1 MGDWEYVTLRI
12 RFENPGPKLIAA
24 YTSQHSSGD
33 CLTPS
38 NLIFVSNTAHPILY
52 VARGSHGTYNK
63 PGRTVYRRII
73 LIGDLADDH
82 DGGNAEQ
89 WETWNNVVVRVE
101 GQPLT
106 REYTWWGFNGR
117 WGNKQGPTSVFDQ
130 FILQNGSAY
139 PAISAV
145 TFQLD
150 SSALED

>member
-1 MGDWEYVTLRI
+1 M
-12 RFENPGPKLIAA
+12 
-24 YTSQHSSGD
+24 
-33 CLTPS
+33 
-38 NLIFVSNTAHPILY
+38 
-52 VARGSHGTYNK
+52 
-63 PGRTVYRRII
+63 
-73 LIGDLADDH
+73 IGDLADDH